1 MLPLAVSFFATRK
14 QEKSRRLRLR
24 GYPSRELMWRYQN
37 SILLN
42 KGRSLSS
49 NNLLSSLWA
58 QFYSLKKISRGKH
71 ISILSALLILYLLLS
86 PFYAVESVLQMYWWS
101 IFLTLCWICLSLL
114 DTQWCSIRSRNF
126 PLNFPT
132 QEWFS
137 CYVIPL
143 QANRSK
149 MTTCWLLSL
158 VWKLLAATRPME
170 INRNCQHHH

>member
-1 MLPLAVSFFATRK
+1 MPLQRAHVTVPN
-14 QEKSRRLRLR
+14 L
-24 GYPSRELMWRYQN
+24 
-37 SILLN
+37 ILLN

-49 NNLLSSLWA
+49 NNLLSNLWA
-58 QFYSLKKISRGKH
+58 QFYSLKKKTSRGKQ
-71 ISILSALLILYLLLS
+71 ISILFTLLILYLLLS
-86 PFYAVESVLQMYWWS
+86 PFYEVESVLQMYQWS

-114 DTQWCSIRSRNF
+114 DTRWCSVPSRQS
-126 PLNFPT
+126 LPT

-137 CYVIPL
+137 GYVIPL